1 MDAVKALIPLKAAFP
16 RVLALLQ
23 LALTL
28 PVSTASC
35 ERSFSCIKT
44 VKTYARTSMTEDRL
58 SGLGLMSVRMN
69 SHERTLFWI
78 MLYTSLKLLKERID
92 GLHFKQTERNERMSG
107 CDSTD

>member
-58 SGLGLMSVRMN
+58 SGLGLMSVENELTREDTFLDN
-69 SHERTLFWI
+69 VVHKFKVAEGKNR
-78 MLYTSLKLLKERID
+78 RIA
-92 GLHFKQTERNERMSG
+92 L
-107 CDSTD
+107 

>member
-58 SGLGLMSVRMN
+58 SGLGLMSVENELTREDTFLDN
-69 SHERTLFWI
+69 VV
-78 MLYTSLKLLKERID
+78 
-92 GLHFKQTERNERMSG
+92 GLHKFKVAEGKNRRIAL
-107 CDSTD
+107 